1 MFSYTPHPPLKWT
14 QRSVSDGL
22 LTLRTALI
30 LDPWQKKKKKK
41 LTSIFI
47 AMLLK
52 SQIYDV
58 WKAFAKF
65 HICIFYSTGDRLKAL
80 AAKQVKPRG
89 WKEFKSI

>member
-1 MFSYTPHPPLKWT
+1 M
-14 QRSVSDGL
+14 SDGL

-41 LTSIFI
+41 KLTSIFI

-52 SQIYDV
+52 FQIYDV

-80 AAKQVKPRG
+80 AAK
-89 WKEFKSI
+89 

>member
-1 MFSYTPHPPLKWT
+1 M
-14 QRSVSDGL
+14 
-22 LTLRTALI
+22 
-30 LDPWQKKKKKK
+30 DPWPKKKKKK

-52 SQIYDV
+52 YQIYDV

-65 HICIFYSTGDRLKAL
+65 HICIFYSTGDRWKAL
-80 AAKQVKPRG
+80 AAKQVKSRG